1 MRPVRSPRRPRCTTG
16 IPRSRPPAP
25 STTSDRLTAREDPMP
40 RPDGRQADELRPV
53 TITRDWLDH
62 AQSSV
67 LAEFGRTRVLVAA
80 SVTQG
85 VPRWRQ
91 GSGLGWVTAE
101 YAMLPRATH
110 TRSDRES
117 VKGRLGGRTQEISRL
132 VGRSLRACVDYKAL
146 GENTIVIDCD
156 VLQADGGTRTAAVT
170 GGYVALA
177 EAVAWL
183 KGRKRTK
190 GDPLLTSVS
199 AVSVGII
206 DGEPRLDLCYT
217 EDVAAQTDM
226 NVVCT
231 ASGDFVEIQGTA
243 EREPFSRDLLGQLL
257 DLAVA
262 GCGELTRLQDAALAL

>member
-1 MRPVRSPRRPRCTTG
+1 
-16 IPRSRPPAP
+16 
-25 STTSDRLTAREDPMP
+25 MP
-40 RPDGRQADELRPV
+40 RQGRASSELRPV
-53 TITRDWLDH
+53 RLVTGFTEH
-62 AQSSV
+62 AEGSV
-67 LAEFGRTRVLVAA
+67 LCSFGGTRVLCTA
-80 SVTQG
+80 SAEER
-85 VPRWRQ
+85 VPSHVK
-91 GSGLGWVTAE
+91 GSGRGWVTAE
-101 YAMLPRATH
+101 YGMLPRSTH
-110 TRSDRES
+110 TRTDREAA
-117 VKGRLGGRTQEISRL
+117 KGKESGRTQEVQGLI
-132 VGRSLRACVDYKAL
+132 GRSLRPSCDLAAL
-146 GENTIVIDCD
+146 GERQVVIDCD

-177 EAVAWL
+177 EAVARL

-190 GDPLLTSVS
+190 GAPLLPSVS